1 MPVGRVKMFDA
12 ERSFGF
18 LLTAD
23 GDELYVAA
31 AQVSAGPLNS
41 GDEVEYEVGEGDH
54 GRRVAT
60 AVRVTKAAPSGSP
73 VGRTMLAPPSWDDLE
88 DRERQRRMARRRR
101 R

>member
-1 MPVGRVKMFDA
+1 MFDA

-18 LLTAD
+18 VVSSD
-23 GDELYVAA
+23 GDELYFAA
-31 AQVSAGPLNS
+31 AGGSAPGA
-41 GDEVEYEVGEGDH
+41 GDEVEFELGEGEH

-60 AVRVTKAAPSGSP
+60 AVTVTKPAPAGSP
-73 VGRTMLAPPSWDDLE
+73 VGRTMLAPPSWEDLE